1 MIFPRPFRIRTPSKL
16 EDSNPGFPI
25 SHRISS
31 TIPQLTYLCLD
42 LSGITRIKV
51 HHVPALPKLTD
62 LRLVLD
68 PEEKMVLHQI
78 SNFLRAA
85 LTLSTFVWQF
95 AAPIVGDG
103 QVVRPDALAVST
115 ALKQIEF
122 CGYIDSKNV
131 VDLGN
136 FVRVCA
142 PELANAIVHLAG
154 NQPMVVLAFSLQ

>member
-68 PEEKMVLHQI
+68 PEEKM
-78 SNFLRAA
+78 
-85 LTLSTFVWQF
+85 F